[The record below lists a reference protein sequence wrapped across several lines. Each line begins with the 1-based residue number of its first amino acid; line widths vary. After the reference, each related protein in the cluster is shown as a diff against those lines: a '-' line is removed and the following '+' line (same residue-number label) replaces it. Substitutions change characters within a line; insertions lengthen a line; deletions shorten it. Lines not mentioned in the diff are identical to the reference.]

1 LPVIFFSNADFE
13 NAAPAANLSS
23 AELINKIYQAQTHDE
38 LQKALDILPQPTQS
52 APQSMQP
59 PLREDRRLVI
69 REGEEGGVL
78 SQTEFKIGSFAS
90 EFKLK
95 KRASNA
101 LIELVSSRD
110 FNPQDIHV
118 SSIQQ
123 IEKLAMKANEGGTV
137 TRHNFWREGDGDQDV
152 SLIVRSLGVIIQDLV
167 ADTQFAGYQYLSYEL
182 VERDGVRFFSNAN
195 GCVWWQINAHLVGP
209 DLVLL
214 GLVAYTDESW
224 MKKSRTC
231 ASVYGIEIFH

>member
-1 LPVIFFSNADFE
+1 
-13 NAAPAANLSS
+13 
-23 AELINKIYQAQTHDE
+23 
-38 LQKALDILPQPTQS
+38 
-52 APQSMQP
+52 MQP
-59 PLREDRRLVI
+59 PLHEDRRLVI

-78 SQTEFKIGSFAS
+78 SQTEFKIANFAS
-90 EFKLK
+90 EYKIK

-101 LIELVSSRD
+101 LIEMVSSRD

-209 DLVLL
+209 DHVLL